1 MSSLHYEDRYQGGG
15 QVFLMCQV
23 CIVKI
28 DMKVEASCFE
38 CVKSAL

>member
-1 MSSLHYEDRYQGGG
+1 MSSLHCEDRYQGGG
-15 QVFLMCQV
+15 QVLGMCHV

-28 DMKVEASCFE
+28 GIKMEARCLE